1 MQDDPRNS
9 IPIGSGIDGGV
20 INDAAHKLGVF
31 ARHGLDPRGEILK
44 TPPRYYASPD
54 DAVGT
59 PVNDPQLNAHIEKL
73 EKEAEEAR
81 KARWTTTPREIIRE
95 GSEPLFLS
103 TTPDVALTPRG
114 SATPPIPYNTTARP
128 VNPQSFASSVKA
140 TRQKVMVLRSREMV
154 TTGAE
159 QGVAKGVA
167 SGTINGPVDPL
178 DHSSTVRAE
187 GSFIIRDKDVVWMNN
202 RNNLGVAQLSGSQ
215 ATVTPASTEKKPE
228 EPGTFE
234 SLWNGAKDAWQST
247 KDMAGEAAQAVADF
261 DAAHGRVLTRSVG
274 VVQAVGGV
282 AEAVVGAGMVGA
294 GGAATPTGVGTA
306 PGLGAIAVGGA
317 LWVNGWDNA
326 WTGLQTAWHGE
337 FQHNLASQAAGGIA
351 SAMGASPQTVEQVM
365 NAGDLASGALSIG
378 GGIAAGTR
386 ATGRE
391 ALEAAGRSVD
401 EVAEATAPQTGR
413 VTRPLSKRLQYL
425 GKNPDKKSKTGREV
439 RERMRQEGNLK
450 YDPDLGEDVF
460 KAEDGNWYPVD
471 RPNVHMGHHPVDAV
485 DWWNSTGRQYGA
497 RSPEVRQW
505 MLDSNN
511 YRFEYGPLNSAR
523 GGATTSTYLDP
534 IP

>member
-1 MQDDPRNS
+1 MQDEPLVITID
-9 IPIGSGIDGGV
+9 GSGLTGTK
-20 INDAAHKLGVF
+20 INQAAHDLGVF
-31 ARHGLDPRGEILK
+31 ARHGLDPRGEIVGL
-44 TPPRYYASPD
+44 PPKYYANQQD
-54 DAVGT
+54 VTGQL
-59 PVNDPQLNAHIEKL
+59 VNDPQLDAHLAKL
-73 EKEAEEAR
+73 QQEEEA

-95 GSEPLFLS
+95 GSAPLFTS

-114 SATPPIPYNTTARP
+114 SATPPIPYSTTARP
-128 VNPQSFASSVKA
+128 VNPQNFTPSVKA
-140 TRQKVMVLRSREMV
+140 TGQSVMVLRSREMV

-159 QGVAKGVA
+159 QGVALGVV

-178 DHSSTVRAE
+178 NHSSTVRAE

-202 RNNLGVAQLSGSQ
+202 RNNLGVAQLTGSQ
-215 ATVTPASTEKKPE
+215 ATVTPATAEAPPEE
-228 EPGTFE
+228 EPGFFDQM
-234 SLWNGAKDAWQST
+234 WDGAKDAWQST

-261 DAAHGRVLTRSVG
+261 DAAHGRVLTRGVG
-274 VVQAVGGV
+274 VVQAVGGA
-282 AEAVVGAGMVGA
+282 AEAVLGAGMVGV

-391 ALEAAGRSVD
+391 ALEAASRSVD
-401 EVAEATAPQTGR
+401 EVAEATAEQTGR
-413 VTRPLSKRLQYL
+413 VTRPVPKRLQYL
-425 GKNPDKKSKTGREV
+425 GKTPGKSSKTGREV
-439 RERMRQEGNLK
+439 RERMRREGDLK